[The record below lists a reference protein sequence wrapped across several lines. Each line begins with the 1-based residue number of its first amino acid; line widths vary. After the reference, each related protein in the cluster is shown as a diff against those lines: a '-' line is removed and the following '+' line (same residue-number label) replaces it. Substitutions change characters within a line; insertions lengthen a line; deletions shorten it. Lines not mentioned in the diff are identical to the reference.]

1 MMESGQNRWA
11 RPVRNS
17 MGAHMSTNDEAGT
30 PAGAGDA
37 QGGGYERPDA
47 GWPPPRPE
55 HGWPPPHP
63 QHGWG
68 PPPPPV
74 GAAIPASASMPPPMP
89 PYPPGAYPPGA
100 PYYGYYPPVQP
111 RRRHRVRKGVA
122 LAALVAV
129 SVGAGV
135 GLDHAFW
142 RASATPVA
150 SSPQFGGSGSTG
162 GLGGTGGFGGFS
174 GGGSS
179 GGTGSTGGSAPTGV
193 AAKVDPELVN
203 INTTLG
209 YQDIQAAGTGI
220 VLTSNGEILTNN
232 HVIAGATTITATDV
246 GNGKTYT
253 ATVVGYDRTGDMAVL
268 QLKNA
273 SGLATA
279 TLGDSS
285 KVAVGAA
292 VTGIGNAGGTGS
304 TPTAAAGSITGIN
317 QSVTAS
323 DEVTGS
329 AEQLSGMLQTNAD
342 IQPGDS
348 GGPLVDSSG
357 AVIGMDTAGS
367 SSSGSSVG
375 SGSGS
380 SGGFQQGGGSEGGG
394 SAQSNGNQ
402 GFAIPIDTA
411 LTIVHQIEAGTA
423 SSAVHVGPTAFI
435 GVEVSTATGAST
447 ASGAPVSA
455 VIPNSPAASAG
466 LAQGDDITA
475 VDGQSVASANALTT
489 LMASQT
495 AGSKVSV
502 SWTDASG
509 ASHSATITLASGPAN

>member
-1 MMESGQNRWA
+1 
-11 RPVRNS
+11 
-17 MGAHMSTNDEAGT
+17 MGAHMSTDNEAGT
-30 PAGAGDA
+30 PTGAGGA
-37 QGGGYERPDA
+37 PGGGNDRPEA
-47 GWPPPRPE
+47 AWPPPRPE
-55 HGWPPPHP
+55 AAWPPPRP
-63 QHGWG
+63 DAPSWG
-68 PPPPPV
+68 PPRPDHGWAPPPPSV
-74 GAAIPASASMPPPMP
+74 GSTIPASSAMPPPMP
-89 PYPPGAYPPGA
+89 PYPPGT
-100 PYYGYYPPVQP
+100 PYYGYYPPMPP
-111 RRRHRVRKGVA
+111 RRRHRLRKGVA

-150 SSPQFGGSGSTG
+150 SAGGSTTPQFGGN
-162 GLGGTGGFGGFS
+162 GGTGGFGSGGSTGGSGGSTGGSGGVS

-179 GGTGSTGGSAPTGV
+179 TPTGV
-193 AAKVDPELVN
+193 AAKVDPELVD

-232 HVIAGATTITATDV
+232 HVIAGATTITATDI

-253 ATVVGYDRTGDMAVL
+253 ATVVGYDRTGDVAVL
-268 QLKNA
+268 QLKSA

-279 TLGDSS
+279 SLADSS

-292 VTGIGNAGGTGS
+292 VTGIGNAGGTGL

-348 GGPLVDSSG
+348 GGPLVNSSG
-357 AVIGMDTAGS
+357 AVVGMDTAGS
-367 SSSGSSVG
+367 ESASGG
-375 SGSGS
+375 SGAG
-380 SGGFQQGGGSEGGG
+380 GGFQQGGGEGSSGGDSGG
-394 SAQSNGNQ
+394 SQGSAEGTQ
-402 GFAIPIDTA
+402 GFAIPINTA
-411 LTIVHQIEAGTA
+411 LNVVHQIEAGSA
-423 SSAVHVGPTAFI
+423 SSTVHVGATAFI

-447 ASGAPVSA
+447 TSGASVSG
-455 VIPNSPAASAG
+455 VIPNSPAAQAG
-466 LAQGDDITA
+466 LAQGDDITS
-475 VDGQSVASANALTT
+475 VDGQSVASANSLTT
-489 LMASQT
+489 LMASQK
-495 AGSKVSV
+495 AGSKVTV
-502 SWTDASG
+502 SWTDAAG
-509 ASHSATITLASGPAN
+509 ATHSASITLASGPAN